1 MHVLVIPDSF
11 KGSLSAREVA
21 KVMYGV
27 LQSIIPK
34 ATCTLF
40 PFSDGGEGALDVL
53 KDSISGQI
61 INCQTVNAIGKKL
74 MPHIFCLKMVIVP
87 GLNSHNLL
95 VLPNSMPVNAIHL

>member
-1 MHVLVIPDSF
+1 MMHVLVIPDSF

-40 PFSDGGEGALDVL
+40 PFSDGGAER
-53 KDSISGQI
+53 S
-61 INCQTVNAIGKKL
+61 
-74 MPHIFCLKMVIVP
+74 
-87 GLNSHNLL
+87 
-95 VLPNSMPVNAIHL
+95 